1 RALVVSVA
9 VRQLSREITGEA
21 IAITDHD
28 AAAEAQTKVIRGASL
43 PKCSVNDQASSP
55 LGTRH

>member
-1 RALVVSVA
+1 VIRALVVSVV

-28 AAAEAQTKVIRGASL
+28 AAAEAQTKVIRGRL
-43 PKCSVNDQASSP
+43 YRKP
-55 LGTRH
+55 L